1 MIVIKGRKR
10 TMCHTMMHSGSM
22 ESSQCGCTC
31 NCPVF
36 LSIDDEIRMLE
47 NHKKIMQE
55 QIEAIDRKVAALK
68 SVK

>member
-1 MIVIKGRKR
+1 
-10 TMCHTMMHSGSM
+10 M

-31 NCPVF
+31 TCPVF

-55 QIEAIDRKVAALK
+55 QIEGIDRKVAALK